1 VANAFVDDKY
11 IRLIIDDETARGYVS
26 SMGRPRKRGVQTE
39 LHLPKLDKNGQHRG
53 GARLHAGRPTK
64 GEHAGASHAARPA
77 VNRRQP
83 QHITLRVTSE
93 LGWLRRLDMYAAVR
107 GALRTVLGRHED
119 FRIVHLSLQNT
130 HLHLIV
136 EANDQACL
144 ANGLRAFQISAARRL
159 NAAYSRRRRIE
170 RTGRVFTDRYHAEP
184 LGSVR
189 QVRSALAYVINNW
202 RRHRDDDGAFT
213 LLGSKLDPY
222 ASGLAFHAWREGVP
236 REPALPTGY
245 EPPPVSAPRCWLIN
259 YGLAK
264 TTAISMLEVPGPRK
278 IRTVDA

>member
-1 VANAFVDDKY
+1 
-11 IRLIIDDETARGYVS
+11 
-26 SMGRPRKRGVQTE
+26 MGRARKHHVQTE

-53 GARLHAGRPTK
+53 GARPHAGRPTK
-64 GEHAGASHAARPA
+64 GEHAGSSHAARPA
-77 VNRRQP
+77 VNKRQP

-107 GALRTVLGRHED
+107 GALRTVLGRHAD

-136 EANDQACL
+136 EASDQACL

-159 NAAYSRRRRIE
+159 NAAYSRRRRTE
-170 RTGRVFTDRYHAEP
+170 RAGRVFTDRYHAEP

-189 QVRSALAYVINNW
+189 QVRNALAYVINNW

-213 LLGSKLDPY
+213 LLGGKLDPY
-222 ASGLAFHAWREGVP
+222 ASGLAFHAWRERVP
-236 REPALPTGY
+236 RELAPPKGY
-245 EPPPVSAPRCWLIN
+245 EPPPVSAPESWLIRH
-259 YGLAK
+259 GLAK
-264 TTAISMLEVPGPRK
+264 TTSISMLEVPGPRK